1 MYWKDYGGVI
11 FAFEESFGISIVVP
25 PDDVFIV
32 VVRAFNGVF
41 IMANDLRQAGVD
53 EVVGKPV
60 TYFGCF

>member
-1 MYWKDYGGVI
+1 M
-11 FAFEESFGISIVVP
+11 VP

-32 VVRAFNGVF
+32 VVRALNGVF

-60 TYFGCF
+60 TYFSLF

>member
-1 MYWKDYGGVI
+1 MI
-11 FAFEESFGISIVVP
+11 FAFEEPFGISVVVP

-32 VVRAFNGVF
+32 VVRVFNGVF

-60 TYFGCF
+60 TYFSRFQVFF